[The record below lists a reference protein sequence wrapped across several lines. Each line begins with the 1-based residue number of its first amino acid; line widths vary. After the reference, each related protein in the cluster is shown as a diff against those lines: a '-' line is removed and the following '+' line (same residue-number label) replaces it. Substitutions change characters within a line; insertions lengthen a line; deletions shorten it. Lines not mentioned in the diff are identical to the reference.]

1 MSLIP
6 SRTLEALRYELAQAE
21 RARDA
26 ALAEVSRLM
35 TALDVAPVG
44 LVIES
49 GKRGTVLRNRAASLG
64 GHSELIVQ
72 DAVDRMMALARV
84 GQAAED
90 G

>member
-6 SRTLEALRYELAQAE
+6 GRTVEALRYELTQAE

-35 TALDVAPVG
+35 AALDVAPVG

-49 GKRGTVLRNRAASLG
+49 GQRGVVLRNRAASLG
-64 GHSELIVQ
+64 RGKSLRS
-72 DAVDRMMALARV
+72 ASCWLGRP
-84 GQAAED
+84 
-90 G
+90 